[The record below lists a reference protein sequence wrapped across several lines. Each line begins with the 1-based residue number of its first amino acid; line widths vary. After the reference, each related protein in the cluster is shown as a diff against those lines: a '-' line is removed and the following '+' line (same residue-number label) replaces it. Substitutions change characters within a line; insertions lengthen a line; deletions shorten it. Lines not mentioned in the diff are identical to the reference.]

1 MKSILKLKLYGYTVR
16 GIDRRD
22 NSPFEDHVVISDSDA
37 AFSYDRLVYIM
48 DFYNIRGFQV
58 SRVDIIPDE
67 DPGYDPDKGV
77 AIDLD
82 LHQIYLD
89 QLKVVKEQQNDSNS
103 EEW

>member
-22 NSPFEDHVVISDSDA
+22 NSPFEDHVVISDSDE
-37 AFSYDRLVYIM
+37 AFYYDHLVYIM
-48 DFYNIRGFQV
+48 DFYNIRGLQV
-58 SRVDIIPDE
+58 SRADIIPDE

-89 QLKVVKEQQNDSNS
+89 QLKAAKDQQNVSNS
-103 EEW
+103 EE